1 MQDIMTGI
9 ADKSKVSQ
17 QVERPIAVM
26 EALETLNIN
35 QVLLLAGKG
44 HEDYIL
50 KGTTKVAYSDID
62 ELDKFVIKQQGI
74 GHD

>member
-1 MQDIMTGI
+1 
-9 ADKSKVSQ
+9 
-17 QVERPIAVM
+17 M